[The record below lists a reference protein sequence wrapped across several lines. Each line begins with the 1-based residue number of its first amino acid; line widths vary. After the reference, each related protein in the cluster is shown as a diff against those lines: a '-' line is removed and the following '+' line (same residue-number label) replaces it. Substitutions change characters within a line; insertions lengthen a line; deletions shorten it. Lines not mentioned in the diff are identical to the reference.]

1 MGISPNL
8 NIITTATPEPDPQ
21 PSTPEDVAPTPVLTE
36 ICPPQCEGDLEP
48 SIVVAEADRSVYLS
62 NNFETLEAQA
72 SRDVTDYLG
81 LAPIQPASLEATQ
94 EALRDIERLTG
105 IKPAI
110 IYVSFQPRRVTLP
123 TALPGTLPSS
133 LADPNAALK
142 LGTTVSVLSPQPKNL
157 DAGLSD
163 RPTAAKAPKSPV
175 QLNSSTAI
183 APVTNSSAA
192 VPIDSHSP
200 TVGSPPAD
208 TVLWQWGSELTGWE
222 QGASLELAQG
232 IEIERQPDDELE
244 LLIVTAEGDPVRVP
258 VPQTRRDQ
266 VERLAQLLRQEIAT
280 PSSLNSQR
288 YLVMSQ
294 RLYQWIVQPLEE
306 TLADREVN
314 NLLFVLETGLR
325 TLPIA
330 ALHDGEQ
337 FLIEKYSTGL
347 APSISLTNLV
357 YRDVRGSQMLA
368 MGASEFPQQNQN
380 PLPMVPV
387 ELETLVG
394 PQGIWSGQQVLNQNF
409 NRTTLQEQS
418 QGYGVIHLATHA
430 DFAPGSLDRSY
441 IQLYSDRFSL
451 LNLRDLNWRTSNQD
465 NPVELLTLSA
475 CQTAVGS
482 HEAELGF
489 AGLAVQAGVKSALAS
504 LWYVS
509 DAATTSLMTQF
520 YRNLKTV
527 PVKAEALRQAQIA
540 MARGQVQ
547 VAGDRLVGEGLQG
560 TVLEGLS
567 LPEGSL
573 VGLEAQD
580 FSHPYYWSAFT
591 LVGSPW

>member
-1 MGISPNL
+1 M
-8 NIITTATPEPDPQ
+8 
-21 PSTPEDVAPTPVLTE
+21 
-36 ICPPQCEGDLEP
+36 
-48 SIVVAEADRSVYLS
+48 
-62 NNFETLEAQA
+62 
-72 SRDVTDYLG
+72 
-81 LAPIQPASLEATQ
+81 
-94 EALRDIERLTG
+94 
-105 IKPAI
+105 
-110 IYVSFQPRRVTLP
+110 
-123 TALPGTLPSS
+123 
-133 LADPNAALK
+133 
-142 LGTTVSVLSPQPKNL
+142 
-157 DAGLSD
+157 
-163 RPTAAKAPKSPV
+163 
-175 QLNSSTAI
+175 
-183 APVTNSSAA
+183 
-192 VPIDSHSP
+192 
-200 TVGSPPAD
+200 
-208 TVLWQWGSELTGWE
+208 
-222 QGASLELAQG
+222 
-232 IEIERQPDDELE
+232 
-244 LLIVTAEGDPVRVP
+244 
-258 VPQTRRDQ
+258 
-266 VERLAQLLRQEIAT
+266 ERLAQALRQEIAT

-288 YLVMSQ
+288 YLNISQ
-294 RLYQWIVQPLEE
+294 RLYQWIIQPLEE
-306 TLADREVN
+306 TFADREVN

-337 FLIEKYSTGL
+337 FLIEKYSAGL

-441 IQLYSDRFSL
+441 IQLYNDRFSL
-451 LNLRDLNWRTSNQD
+451 PNLRNLNWRTSNQD

-475 CQTAVGS
+475 CQTAVGNN
-482 HEAELGF
+482 EAELGF

-520 YRNLKTV
+520 YRNLKAV

-547 VAGDRLVGEGLQG
+547 VEGDRLVGEGLQG
-560 TVLEGLS
+560 TVLEGLT

-573 VGLEAQD
+573 AGLETQD